1 MSFWYRGQVHHGDE
15 ISLPITAMSWQR
27 GDGLFETIRVF
38 DRTPHFLRRHL
49 ERLQSSLGRCGF
61 PLLDIDSVSA
71 AAMELAATGSQRK
84 LERMRITR
92 YRDGELIITLT
103 PSLPISGAQN
113 FAVSQYP
120 MSNASLLS
128 GNKATSYFEFM
139 QQRSIAE
146 QSGFSDVILTNTQ
159 NQITETSL
167 ANILIEVDG
176 TLRTPTLKSGALPGI
191 TRALILEWSPQVIE
205 VDTHIDDLSSITAA
219 ASISSVFGIVPINSI
234 EGRVLAHSLMIAEVG
249 KVFEERALMNPS
261 Y

>member
-1 MSFWYRGQVHHGDE
+1 
-15 ISLPITAMSWQR
+15 
-27 GDGLFETIRVF
+27 VF
-38 DRTPHFLRRHL
+38 NRTPYFLRRHL
-49 ERLQSSLGRCGF
+49 ERLQGSLGRCGF
-61 PLLDIDSVSA
+61 PLLDFDSVYA
-71 AAMELAATGSQRK
+71 AAMELARTGSESQ

-103 PSLPISGAQN
+103 SSLPVSGAQN
-113 FAVSQYP
+113 FALSKHP
-120 MSNASLLS
+120 MSNESLLS

-146 QSGFSDVILTNTQ
+146 QSGFTDVILTNTR

-167 ANILIEVDG
+167 ANILLEVDG

-205 VDTHIDDLSSITAA
+205 LDTQIDDLSRITAA
-219 ASISSVFGIVPINSI
+219 ASISSVFGLVPIDSI
-234 EGRVLAHSLMIAEVG
+234 DGRALSHSPLIGEVG
-249 KVFEERALMNPS
+249 DVFEERALMNPS

>member
-1 MSFWYRGQVHHGDE
+1 
-15 ISLPITAMSWQR
+15 
-27 GDGLFETIRVF
+27 
-38 DRTPHFLRRHL
+38 
-49 ERLQSSLGRCGF
+49 
-61 PLLDIDSVSA
+61 
-71 AAMELAATGSQRK
+71 
-84 LERMRITR
+84 
-92 YRDGELIITLT
+92 
-103 PSLPISGAQN
+103 
-113 FAVSQYP
+113 